1 MASVTFLEAVGG
13 DGSTVTDDADPT
25 TGLDGRG
32 YVDRFV
38 PALAQVVAVADF
50 VVDTAVA
57 ADASADAAA
66 ASATSALGAP
76 GTNATSTTSLTVGTG
91 SKSLTIQTGKAYSV
105 GQVVVIASTAS
116 PGNQMTGI
124 ITSYNSGTGALV
136 VDAQQTLGSGTL
148 AAWTISLGALV
159 SSTLPSQTSNSGK
172 FLTTNGTSA
181 SWGDALVPSGNL
193 SGLSNYTTARSNM
206 GLAIGTNVQAYD
218 AGLQSIA
225 GLTTAADRL
234 IYTTASDTYAVAT
247 FTADA
252 RTLVGGANFAAM
264 RTSLGLVIGT
274 NVQAYN
280 ANLAAL
286 AGLTLAA
293 NKLPYATG
301 SGAMALTDLSSFA
314 RTFLDD
320 ASAGD
325 VRTTIGAA
333 ASGANNDITS
343 ITGLS
348 TPLSVAQG
356 GTGVTSLGVGAA
368 GGSEYQVGPVYVKT
382 GGATVTVGGSG
393 TSGEATIDFTSLG
406 LTDFPTG
413 VTSVTLGIELTS
425 GGPSSN
431 SYVPYYRNA
440 STTGVIIGADASGS
454 GGATVTVSWTVTGY

>member
-1 MASVTFLEAVGG
+1 MASVTFSGSVGG
-13 DGSTVTDDADPT
+13 DGSTVTDDANPT

-38 PALAQVVAVADF
+38 PALAQVVAVAGF
-50 VVDTAVA
+50 TVTTAGA
-57 ADASADAAA
+57 ASASATAAA

-76 GTNATSTTSLTVGTG
+76 GTNATSTTSLAVGTG
-91 SKSLTIQTGKAYSV
+91 SKSLTIQTAKAYSV

-136 VDAQQTLGSGTL
+136 VDVQQTLGSGTL

-193 SGLSNYTTARSNM
+193 SGLSNYTTARSNL
-206 GLAIGTNVQAYD
+206 GLVIGTNVQAYD
-218 AGLQSIA
+218 AELAAIA
-225 GLTTAADRL
+225 GLTSAADRL
-234 IYTTASDTYAVAT
+234 PYFTGSGTAALAT

-286 AGLTLAA
+286 SGLTLAA
-293 NKLPYATG
+293 DKLPYATG
-301 SGAMALTDLSSFA
+301 VGAMALTDLSSFA
-314 RTFLDD
+314 RTLLDD
-320 ASAGD
+320 ANAGAM
-325 VRTTIGAA
+325 RGTIGAA

-356 GTGVTSLGVGAA
+356 GTGVASLGTASSYLA
-368 GGSEYQVGPVYVKT
+368 EYQVGPVYIKT
-382 GGATVTVGGSG
+382 GRSSVTVGGSG
-393 TSGEATIDFTSLG
+393 TSNDVAIDFTTLG

-413 VTSVTLGIELTS
+413 GVSVTMCLELPA

-431 SYVPYYRNA
+431 AYAPYYHSLTA
-440 STTGVIIGADASGS
+440 TGMTIGVDASGS
-454 GGATVTVSWTVTGY
+454 GGAGVTVSWTVHGY

>member
-13 DGSTVTDDADPT
+13 DGSTVTDDSNAT

-38 PALAQVVAVADF
+38 PALAQVVAVAGYT
-50 VVDTAVA
+50 VTTAGA
-57 ADASADAAA
+57 ASTSAAAAA

-91 SKSLTIQTGKAYSV
+91 SKSLTIQTAKAYSV

-193 SGLSNYTTARSNM
+193 AGLSNYTTARSNL
-206 GLAIGTNVQAYD
+206 GLVIGTNVQAYD
-218 AGLQSIA
+218 AELAAIA
-225 GLTTAADRL
+225 GLTSAADRL
-234 IYTTASDTYAVAT
+234 PYFTGSGTAALAT

-264 RTSLGLVIGT
+264 RTSLGLVIGA

-286 AGLTLAA
+286 SGLTLAA
-293 NKLPYATG
+293 DKLPYATG
-301 SGAMALTDLSSFA
+301 VGAMALTDLSSFA
-314 RTFLDD
+314 RTLLDD
-320 ASAGD
+320 ANAGAM
-325 VRTTIGAA
+325 RGTILAA
-333 ASGANNDITS
+333 ALGANNDITS
-343 ITGLS
+343 LAGLT

-368 GGSEYQVGPVYVKT
+368 GGSEYQVGPVHVKT

-393 TSGEATIDFTSLG
+393 TSGEANIDFTSLG

-431 SYVPYYRNA
+431 SYVPYYRSA